1 MTSLALDLAH
11 WFDQRLT
18 DTEVAPSST
27 TRLYGLELLDRQPVH
42 ARSVFILEARSIG
55 SALTHPSLE
64 RGIEYDAVALVEF
77 PWIAVGASP
86 RPGEF
91 AVRQRGR
98 LVRVLT
104 YEGDTASVCRLGVEP
119 DQVDD
124 HDDVD
129 A

>member
-11 WFDQRLT
+11 WLDQRLT
-18 DTEVAPSST
+18 DTEVAPTST
-27 TRLYGLELLDRQPVH
+27 TRLYGLEVLGRHPLRV
-42 ARSVFILEARSIG
+42 RSVFILEARSIE
-55 SALTHPSLE
+55 SAVGHPSVQ
-64 RGIEYDAVALVEF
+64 RGIDYDAAALVEF
-77 PWIAVGASP
+77 PWIAVGGSS
-86 RPGEF
+86 RPGDF

-104 YEGDTASVCRLGVEP
+104 YEGDTASVCRLGVETH
-119 DQVDD
+119 QVDD